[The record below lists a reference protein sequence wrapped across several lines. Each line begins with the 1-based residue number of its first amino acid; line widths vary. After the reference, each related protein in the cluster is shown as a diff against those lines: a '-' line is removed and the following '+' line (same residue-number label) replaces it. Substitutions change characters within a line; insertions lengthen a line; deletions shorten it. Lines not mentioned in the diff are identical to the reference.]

1 MMRRPPRAT
10 RTDTLFPYTTLFR
23 AWGFVT
29 VRGLAAGIVVASV
42 ATASPWL
49 GPVWSGLL
57 LGFPTTLTAS
67 AWMLYGHYGRDFTA
81 ATLNAAQP
89 SMVVYASFCLAL
101 YLFAG
106 PLDAVA
112 AEIGR
117 ASCRE
122 RVCQDV
128 SISVVAVAVK
138 TKNTKKYHI

>member
-81 ATLNAAQP
+81 ATLNAAQR
-89 SMVVYASFCLAL
+89 SEEHTSELQSLMRISYAVFCLNKKK
-101 YLFAG
+101 
-106 PLDAVA
+106 
-112 AEIGR
+112 I
-117 ASCRE
+117 
-122 RVCQDV
+122 Q
-128 SISVVAVAVK
+128 
-138 TKNTKKYHI
+138 NTHIRTII